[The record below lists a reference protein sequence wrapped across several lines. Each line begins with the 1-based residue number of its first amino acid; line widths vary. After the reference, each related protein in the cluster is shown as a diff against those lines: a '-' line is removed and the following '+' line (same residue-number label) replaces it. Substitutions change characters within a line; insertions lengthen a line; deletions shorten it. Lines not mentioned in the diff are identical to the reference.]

1 MATFE
6 EHIEGLTQIAIESSG
21 TAPTE
26 TELQGFLRDGVKDCI
41 NRITKLNPSDTFK
54 FAKESQAT
62 NDNGITVTGKVL
74 SVVRHHDSTS
84 ILRVCT
90 PIPSQLRYEVTDVD
104 SLHYRSKYNPGY
116 YLLDG
121 KIHAR
126 PAAGGSNND
135 LNVSQIHYDT
145 GIEPSNTYNAGAID
159 NFPIEYE
166 YLIALYAAAMAC
178 QTAASDIQN
187 NMPTKPSVPNIPVF
201 DDSEAEIPIAPVMST
216 PEISLDFKE
225 VNALLSLGDLDA
237 VEKAFTRIDKEIEVF
252 SKKLEIDGIYNTN
265 SAEVYK
271 AEMDKFIKDA
281 DRKLQSE
288 AGEYKSESLK
298 YQNDINFYSS
308 EVSEKVTKYKWYIG
322 QYVNLMN
329 QYNAGIMSIAK
340 PMTQQK
346 ETSSKAQKR
355 PRREEGQE

>member
-1 MATFE
+1 
-6 EHIEGLTQIAIESSG
+6 
-21 TAPTE
+21 
-26 TELQGFLRDGVKDCI
+26 
-41 NRITKLNPSDTFK
+41 
-54 FAKESQAT
+54 
-62 NDNGITVTGKVL
+62 
-74 SVVRHHDSTS
+74 
-84 ILRVCT
+84 
-90 PIPSQLRYEVTDVD
+90 
-104 SLHYRSKYNPGY
+104 
-116 YLLDG
+116 
-121 KIHAR
+121 
-126 PAAGGSNND
+126 
-135 LNVSQIHYDT
+135 
-145 GIEPSNTYNAGAID
+145 
-159 NFPIEYE
+159 
-166 YLIALYAAAMAC
+166 MAC